1 MYNFKIDLMKQSFPL
16 LRYAFLIALSFALA
30 WSAKAEDGTLLY
42 TIEAEDYD
50 TTSFAGVDIKTSV
63 WASDS
68 LYVEDI
74 SPSQFLQYNN
84 VVVPTEGTYKLRVYY
99 YNRDRAGRNISAWT
113 NQQVRGTILAPDT
126 TEQWNGGPKVNVTQ
140 VINGTDTTY
149 LRDTIWGSEGSK
161 HADILLYFRA
171 GANKL
176 KVGGTP
182 GSTLASGYCPNLD
195 KLELFTTTETIEKPA
210 NVPNSWNWDYT
221 NDALLIT
228 SDRAYDNLSYLTDND
243 DETFFEVNPN
253 GTSYVTFEFENKM
266 NINGCLFY
274 LGEDVPFNPDY
285 WDIQYSENG
294 TDWSS
299 STRTAK
305 DARGEGK
312 VYMLS
317 TAAVKYIRLSITA
330 NELVK
335 IAEFQLFGFPRI
347 FEKTGEA
354 PNNVQYPDDLTG
366 RVSLDPTIGVFSA
379 DDPGLLS
386 YKEVAANAIDGIQN
400 KYTVNGKLI
409 GMQYE
414 FNEET
419 TVGSFLLGVGM
430 SGDKGRNP
438 KNIKLSGAG
447 WDMEFVL
454 LTEIRNFVFPHV
466 DYNSMK
472 FNVNEPGA
480 YVYYKIEIENNGSN
494 MSHISEW
501 QLFEAQIDT
510 SIDGIS
516 DPVRSDKLCKAFGR
530 QGEIQINKT
539 TQSTANYQ
547 VVDMVGKVMKQ
558 GVLKETQTIGI
569 KQGIYVVRVFANE
582 QVQTVKVSVK

>member
-1 MYNFKIDLMKQSFPL
+1 MCNFKIYLMKQSFPY
-16 LRYAFLIALSFALA
+16 LRYALLMVLSFALT
-30 WSAKAEDGTLLY
+30 WNLKAEEGTLLY
-42 TIEAEDYD
+42 AIEAEDFD
-50 TTSFAGVDIKTSV
+50 TTSFAGVAIKTSV

-68 LYVEDI
+68 LYVENI

-84 VVVPTEGTYKLRVYY
+84 IIVPAEGTYKLRVYY
-99 YNRDRAGRNISAWT
+99 YNRDKAGRNISAWT

-126 TEQWNGGPKVNVTQ
+126 TAQWNGGPKVNVTQ
-140 VINGTDTTY
+140 VINGNDTTY
-149 LRDTIWGSEGSK
+149 LRDTIWGTEGSR

-195 KLELFTTTETIEKPA
+195 KLELFTTTETIDKPA
-210 NVPNSWNWDYT
+210 NVPNSWSWDYT
-221 NDALLIT
+221 NDADIT
-228 SDRAYDNLSYLTDND
+228 SDKPYENLNYLTDNND
-243 DETFFEVNPN
+243 DTFFEVNPN

-285 WDIQYSENG
+285 WDVQYSENG

-305 DARGEGK
+305 DPRGDGK

-317 TAAVKYIRLSITA
+317 TAPVRYIRLSITA
-330 NELVK
+330 NEPVK

-347 FEKTGEA
+347 FEKTAEA

-366 RVSLDPTIGVFSA
+366 RISLDPNIGVFSA
-379 DDPGLLS
+379 DDPGLIS

-400 KYTVNGKLI
+400 KYTVNGKVM

-438 KNIKLSGAG
+438 KNITLKGAG
-447 WDMEFVL
+447 WDMEFVTL
-454 LTEIRNFVFPHV
+454 AEIKNFVFPHV

-472 FNVNEPGA
+472 FNVNEPNA
-480 YVYYKIEIENNGSN
+480 YVYYRIEIENNGSN

-501 QLFEAQIDT
+501 QLYSEQIDT
-510 SIDGIS
+510 LVNGVLN
-516 DPVRSDKLCKAFGR
+516 PVNSDKLCKAYGR
-530 QGEIQINKT
+530 EGEIRIDKT
-539 TQSTANYQ
+539 TEGAAGYQ
-547 VVDMVGKVMKQ
+547 VVDMMGRTMNQ
-558 GVLKETQTIGI
+558 GRLNETQLIGI
-569 KQGIYVVRVFANE
+569 NPGIYLVRVFANE
-582 QVQTVKVSVK
+582 QVQTVKVLVK